1 MSLVNIASQYYRTT
15 ISIFLFIILSGSL
28 VFNNIPKE
36 SSPDVSLPYIY
47 VSLGLTGISPEDS
60 EKLLIKPV
68 EDEISNI
75 EGKKEMTSTS
85 YQSGGNVLLEFNA
98 GFDPDQALLDTREQV
113 DRAKSD
119 LPDDAD
125 EPKVSEVNISLFPI
139 LVVSISG
146 DASEFLLKKISNDL
160 KDKIQSL
167 PNVLE
172 VEIGGERE
180 EQLDII
186 IDQNKIESYGLNL
199 NEILNFVRSN
209 NQVVSAGNLD
219 TGDGRFVIKIPGLY
233 ENLNDIFNTP
243 IKVNDKKTIKFKDIA
258 SLKRTFKDPEKFA
271 RLNDKSAF
279 TLEISKRIGAN
290 IVETVNQVRD
300 LVAEEQKS
308 LPSKINITFS
318 GDESINIK
326 NMLGDLQ
333 NNVIFSILLVMS
345 VVIIFLGIRSSLL
358 VGLAVPGSFL
368 SAILVLY
375 TLGFTVNMVVLFG
388 LILSVGLLVD
398 GAVVVVEYA
407 QRKIQEGMGL
417 ADAYIKAAS
426 RMSLPIIAS
435 TLTTI
440 AVFVPL
446 LFWPGTTGGFMK
458 YIPITVISVLSSSL
472 VMVLIVVPI
481 IGTQSYKI
489 RNLFFFF
496 FIPIVLFGI
505 INFITY
511 SFLSKFQFDKYLSL
525 GIKALASIAIA
536 FIIYKTFKFIK
547 GRGFLQTISIPK
559 ISADED
565 EDLTDIT
572 KVGFFTKV
580 YLFILKICINH
591 PLKIAVV
598 AISLLIGIYTAY
610 GKYGKGV
617 IFFPSVE
624 AENTKVIVYATGNLS
639 VIEKDQLVRNVEQKI
654 IQLQTQNNEF
664 ESIYTTSGNV
674 SNRQESSPDI
684 IGFIDIEF
692 KDWDKRRKADV
703 LISEIREATSSIPGI
718 KVETRTQRAGPPRGK
733 PIEINLTS
741 NDPVITISEVKR
753 IQEYLSN
760 IQGLKDLETSLPS
773 PSIEYQLYVN
783 REEAAKYGA
792 SIAIIGNTIKLITGG
807 LKLSEFRPD
816 DSDESIP
823 IYLRLPENQ
832 RTIDQLNSIKI
843 PTSSGYVPISNFTE
857 IETSQETGNLVR
869 VDQNRIETIKSDVV
883 RFYQTDAY
891 VRLIKHWLGIQKFD
905 IPNNFGLD
913 LPEFNSAD
921 IDPRVKVSFKG
932 EDESQKQSQA
942 FLQKAFM
949 IAIFL
954 MGVILLTQFNSF
966 SSAILILFAVI
977 MSTVGVVLG
986 LLITQQPF
994 GIVMSGIG
1002 VISLAGIVV
1011 NNNIVLIDT
1020 FDRLYKKTKDA
1031 KEALLMTG
1039 AQRLR
1044 PVLLTTTTTV
1054 LGLMPMALKIN
1065 IDFVNLEYTYN
1076 SPDTQWWVDLSRA
1089 IIFGLLFST
1098 LLTLLVTP
1106 SALMIKSKF
1115 LSGGSAEKS
1124 KKVKKQ
1130 VKYS

>member
-1 MSLVNIASQYYRTT
+1 MNLVGLASQYYRTT
-15 ISIFLFIILSGSL
+15 ISIFLFVIISGSL

-60 EKLLIKPV
+60 EKLLIKPI

-75 EGKKEMTSTS
+75 EGKNQMTSTA
-85 YQSGGNVLLEFNA
+85 YQGGGNILLEFNE

-119 LPDDAD
+119 LPDDAE

-146 DASEFLLKKISNDL
+146 DISEFLLKKVSNDL

-172 VEIGGERE
+172 VQIGGERE

-186 IDQNKIESYGLNL
+186 IDQNKIEAYGLNL

-271 RLNDKSAF
+271 RLDNQSAF

-290 IVETVNQVRD
+290 IVETVNQVKEI
-300 LVAEEQKS
+300 VESEQKT
-308 LPSKINITFS
+308 LPSKIKITFS
-318 GDESINIK
+318 GDESVNIK
-326 NMLGDLQ
+326 KMLGDLQ

-345 VVIIFLGIRSSLL
+345 VVILFLGIRSSLL

-368 SAILVLY
+368 AAILVLY
-375 TLGFTVNMVVLFG
+375 SLGFTINMVVLFG

-417 ADAYIKAAS
+417 ADSYIKAAS

-440 AVFVPL
+440 AAFIPL

-458 YIPITVISVLSSSL
+458 YIPITVISVLGSSL
-472 VMVLIVVPI
+472 AMALVVVPI
-481 IGTQSYKI
+481 IGTQTYKI
-489 RNLFFFF
+489 RNLFFY
-496 FIPIVLFGI
+496 FIVPLILFVGI
-505 INFITY
+505 NYIALNF
-511 SFLSKFQFDKYLSL
+511 LGQLKFDKYLSL
-525 GIKALASIAIA
+525 GIKIVSSLVI
-536 FIIYKTFKFIK
+536 
-547 GRGFLQTISIPK
+547 GFLVFKLFRYLKNKGLFQKIMIPR
-559 ISADED
+559 INADDD
-565 EDLTDIT
+565 EDLTDLN
-572 KVGFFTKV
+572 KVGFFTRI
-580 YLFILKICINH
+580 YLSVLRLCINN
-591 PLKIAVV
+591 PLKILFLS
-598 AISLLIGIYTAY
+598 ISLLVGIYGAY

-617 IFFPSVE
+617 TFFPSVE
-624 AENTKVIVYATGNLS
+624 ADNTKVIVYATGNLS
-639 VIEKDQLVRNVEQKI
+639 VKEKDLLVGKVEKKI
-654 IQLQTQNNEF
+654 IDIQNINNEF
-664 ESIYTTSGNV
+664 KSIYTTSGNV

-692 KDWDKRRKADV
+692 KDWDKRRKSD
-703 LISEIREATSSIPGI
+703 LMISEIREATSTIAGI

-733 PIEINLTS
+733 PIEINLVS
-741 NDPVITISEVKR
+741 SDPNLTIKEIKR
-753 IQEYLSN
+753 IEEYLLKIS
-760 IQGLKDLETSLPS
+760 GLKDLETSLPS
-773 PSIEYQLYVN
+773 PSIEYQLYVD

-807 LKLSEFRPD
+807 LKLSEFRPN
-816 DSDESIP
+816 DSDDSIP

-843 PTSSGYVPISNFTE
+843 PTSNGYVPISNFTDVQ
-857 IETSQETGNLVR
+857 TKQETGNIVR
-869 VDQNRIETIKSDVV
+869 LDQNRIETIKSDVT

-913 LPEFNSAD
+913 IPEFNSAN
-921 IDPRVKVSFKG
+921 IDPRVEVTFKG
-932 EDESQKQSQA
+932 EDESQNKSKA

-949 IAIFL
+949 VAVFL
-954 MGVILLTQFNSF
+954 MGLILLTQFNSF
-966 SSAILILFAVI
+966 SSTLLILFAVI

-1020 FDRLYKKTKDA
+1020 FDRLVKRTKNA
-1031 KEALLMTG
+1031 KEAILMTG

-1054 LGLMPMALKIN
+1054 LGLMPMALKLN
-1065 IDFVNLEYTYN
+1065 IDFASLEYTYN

-1089 IIFGLLFST
+1089 IVFGLLFST

-1106 SALMIKSKF
+1106 SALMLKSKY
-1115 LSGGSAEKS
+1115 LNSSSS
-1124 KKVKKQ
+1124 KETKKIN
-1130 VKYS
+1130 K